1 MRFTFCFTPVELGL
15 EFLLT
20 ARIGWL
26 ENEKKVKVK
35 PIAMKEFQFDSV
47 PEDVVQKLN
56 DKKLTLMDFFMI
68 KLERVL
74 EGKELFVLAKEN
86 VLGSSKTLVG
96 TLENEITSW
105 FDFPVSLKT
114 FESAFLIGDISQRDI
129 RRNKS
134 AYQLRNTSVEDEV
147 VLMWINVEDIRVV
160 KQRKHDMELVEL
172 ANAVKLGDD
181 EAAAGNV
188 GKKDWLGSKYFINVH
203 RIPKGRIGP
212 CNDRSGSDITGRILF
227 CCKLP
232 PYNEIFRPS

>member
-26 ENEKKVKVK
+26 ENETKVKVK
-35 PIAMKEFQFDSV
+35 PLAMKEFQFDSV

-56 DKKLTLMDFFMI
+56 DKKLTLMDFLMI
-68 KLERVL
+68 KLEMVL

-105 FDFPVSLKT
+105 SDFPVSLKT
-114 FESAFLIGDISQRDI
+114 FESAVLIGDISQRDI

-147 VLMWINVEDIRVV
+147 VLMWINVDDIRVV

-181 EAAAGNV
+181 EVAAGND
-188 GKKDWLGSKYFINVH
+188 GKEDQDGEGDDLGDDATGNFKDTVENSEQWQTLIFTKNYFGQL
-203 RIPKGRIGP
+203 K
-212 CNDRSGSDITGRILF
+212 
-227 CCKLP
+227 
-232 PYNEIFRPS
+232 